1 MPSPVNP
8 FKQALAQQRR
18 QIGFWLMLG
27 NSSAAEI
34 CAGAGFDWIVI
45 DAEHA
50 PNDENTILA
59 QLQALGSCPGTH
71 PVVRTPTGLGQAGQV
86 WIKRVLDLGAQ
97 TLLVPMIDTPEQAAA
112 VVRAARYPQA
122 DGRGGTRGMAPT
134 RAARWGR
141 WADYAQ
147 VANDR
152 LCVIVQAETR
162 RAMAHLDAIAA
173 VDGVDAVFLGPAD
186 LSADMGHVGQ
196 PGHPDVEAQMQ
207 QAIARIRAAGKAA
220 GSIAAD
226 PATARRYLDWGVS
239 FVAVGID
246 AHLLVRGVDQLAAH
260 FISDTP

>member
-1 MPSPVNP
+1 MNTPHNP
-8 FKQALAQQRR
+8 FKQALTQQRR

-27 NSSAAEI
+27 NPSAAEI

-59 QLQALGSCPGTH
+59 QLQALGSCPDTH
-71 PVVRTPTGLGQAGQV
+71 PVVRVPTGLGQAGQV

-97 TLLVPMIDTPEQAAA
+97 TLLVPMIDSADEAAA

-141 WADYAQ
+141 WTNHPE
-147 VANDR
+147 VANAH

-162 RAMAHLDAIAA
+162 QAVQELEAIAS
-173 VDGVDAVFLGPAD
+173 VDGVDAVFIGPAD

-196 PGHPDVEAQMQ
+196 PEHPEVQALVQ
-207 QAIARIRAAGKAA
+207 QAFSRIRAAGKAA

-226 PATARRYLDWGVS
+226 PATAERYLSWGAS

-246 AHLLVRGVDQLAAH
+246 AHLLARSTEQLVARFARRAN
-260 FISDTP
+260 